1 MKPIKK
7 YIVALSTAFALLT
20 SCSSFLEENPEDR
33 FVIGNFYA
41 SESDAKAAVN
51 AIYQQLYSIYDR
63 NMFMLNAL
71 VADDEKNGLG
81 MPNQFL
87 QDLEYLRFN
96 SENTFIRDMWRNNYS
111 GISRANTAIVNIPSV
126 TMNETL
132 KARLVGEAKFLRGL
146 FYFNLV
152 RFFGDVP
159 LILKLERI
167 SDAMLPRTP
176 ATEVYQQIISDLSDA
191 AETLPV
197 SYGSADMGRATA
209 GAARILLGKVYL
221 TIGEYQRSADVL
233 AEVITHE
240 GEYGYSLHEH
250 YGDNWKP
257 ETETG
262 KEAVLY
268 IEYMDPPGRGN
279 NAMVLCGPKYS
290 IPGGFAVLGINNSNE
305 ADIPTMDLYNQF
317 ADNDERK
324 AATFRTDFI
333 SLIDGSV
340 HRSSIPLFVKYW
352 EEGERIGGNSD
363 ANIHVLRY
371 ADALLLYAEALN
383 EVGRTDE
390 ALTQLNRVRKRAF
403 NSDEANY
410 GALSKEAFR
419 EAVWQE
425 RRLELAFEGHRWFD
439 LVRTGRLVQRMK
451 DHAALEA
458 SLAEANKIEIGQ
470 RVQDHMVL
478 MPIPQREIDLNP
490 LLTQNTGY

>member
-51 AIYQQLYSIYDR
+51 AIYQQLYSIYNR
-63 NMFMLNAL
+63 NMFLLNAL

-96 SENTFIRDMWRNNYS
+96 SENTFIRDMWRDNYS
-111 GISRANTAIVNIPSV
+111 GISRANAAILNVPSV

-159 LILKLERI
+159 LILKLESI
-167 SDAMLPRTP
+167 NDAMLPRSP
-176 ATEVYQQIISDLSDA
+176 ASEVYQQIISDLGDA

-221 TIGEYQRSADVL
+221 TLGEHQRSADVL
-233 AEVITHE
+233 AQVITRE
-240 GEYGYSLHEH
+240 GEYGYGLHES
-250 YGDNWKP
+250 YGDNWKH

-268 IEYMDPPGRGN
+268 IEYMDPPGTGN

-290 IPGGFAVLGINNSNE
+290 MPGGFAVLGINNGNE
-305 ADIPTMDLYNQF
+305 ADIPTMDLYTQF
-317 ADNDERK
+317 ADEDERK
-324 AATFRTDFI
+324 AATFRTDFV
-333 SLIDGSV
+333 SLIDGSI

-352 EEGERIGGNSD
+352 EEGERIAGNSD
-363 ANIHVLRY
+363 ANIHILRY

-383 EVGRTDE
+383 ELDRPDE
-390 ALTQLNRVRKRAF
+390 ALEQLNRVRRRAF
-403 NSDEANY
+403 NSDDADY
-410 GALSKEAFR
+410 GSLDKSTFR
-419 EAVWQE
+419 EAVWEE

-439 LVRTGRLVQRMK
+439 LVRTGRFIQRMK

-458 SLAEANKIEIGQ
+458 SLAETSKTEIGQ
-470 RVQDHMVL
+470 NIREHMIL

>member
-7 YIVALSTAFALLT
+7 YIAALSTAFALLT
-20 SCSSFLEENPEDR
+20 SCSSFLEERPEDR
-33 FVIGNFYA
+33 FVVGNFYA

-51 AIYQQLYSIYDR
+51 AIYQQLYSIYNR
-63 NMFMLNAL
+63 NMFLLNDL
-71 VADDEKNGLG
+71 TTDGEKNGLG

-87 QDLEYLRFN
+87 QDLEYLRFD
-96 SENTFIRDMWRNNYS
+96 SENTFIRDMWRDNYS
-111 GISRANTAIVNIPSV
+111 GISRANAAIVNIPSV
-126 TMNETL
+126 TMDETL
-132 KARLVGEAKFLRGL
+132 KARLMGEAKFFRGL

-159 LILKLERI
+159 LILKLESI
-167 SDAMLPRTP
+167 SDAMLPRSP
-176 ATEVYQQIISDLSDA
+176 VSEVYQQIFSDLEDA
-191 AETLPV
+191 AATLPV
-197 SYGSADMGRATA
+197 GYGSADMGRATA
-209 GAARILLGKVYL
+209 GAAKILLGKAYL
-221 TIGEYQRSADVL
+221 TLGEYQRSADIL
-233 AEVITHE
+233 AEVIARE
-240 GEYGYSLHEH
+240 AEYGYGLHEN

-262 KEAVLY
+262 REAVLY
-268 IEYMDPPGRGN
+268 IEYMDPPGTGN
-279 NAMVLCGPKYS
+279 NLMVLCGPKYS
-290 IPGGFAVLGINNSNE
+290 MPGGFAVLGINNGNE
-305 ADIPTMDLYNQF
+305 ADIPTMDLYSQF

-324 AATFRTDFI
+324 AATFRTDFV

-340 HRSSIPLFVKYW
+340 HRSSIPLFIKYW

-363 ANIHVLRY
+363 ANIHILRY

-383 EVGRTDE
+383 EVDQIDE

-439 LVRTGRLVQRMK
+439 LVRTGRFVQQMK
-451 DHAALEA
+451 AHAAREA
-458 SLAEANKIEIGQ
+458 SLAEASKTEIGQ
-470 RVQDHMVL
+470 NVQEHMVV